1 MNRNFVVSLKD
12 VSLTYYPNVGIFQKK
27 KIEAL
32 KNISFDVSRNE
43 FFSIIGANGS
53 GKTTLLSIVS
63 KILKPDNGTVRVY
76 GNVSSFL
83 GLGIGFNPELTGK
96 ENIFLYGTIM
106 GFSKKYINSILD
118 EIIDFS
124 ELENFIDMK
133 VKDYST
139 GMYVR
144 LGFSVAIFTN
154 PEILIID
161 EVLAVGDAHFQRKCL
176 EKVENLKSEGTTIL
190 FVSHDMGM
198 ITRFSDRVALLD
210 EGKLVKIGDPDDVVS
225 TYLSRKENDPVKN
238 VIRRGSRELEIT
250 DILCENDKYS
260 SYEGKNISLRIKYK
274 KNGKV
279 EKAIFGFAI
288 TDQFSNVI
296 SGPNIYDYEGKYI
309 DVKDFGELSFS
320 FQPLN
325 LNPGRYYISVAFYDI
340 FNRFPYDHID
350 FASSFEVLGN
360 RKKHLGFVKIP
371 VNWKL

>member
-12 VSLTYYPNVGIFQKK
+12 VSLTYYPNIGFFKKK

-63 KILKPDNGTVRVY
+63 KILKPDKGTVRVY

-106 GFSKKYINSILD
+106 GFSKKYISSIID
-118 EIIDFS
+118 NIIDFS

-133 VKDYST
+133 VKEYST

-144 LGFSVAIFTN
+144 LGFSVAIFTK

-161 EVLAVGDAHFQRKCL
+161 EVLAVGDIHFQRKCL
-176 EKVENLKSEGTTIL
+176 EKVESLKNEGVTIL

-210 EGKLVKIGDPDDVVS
+210 EGELVKVGDPEEVVS
-225 TYLSRKENDPVKN
+225 SYLSRKENDPIKN
-238 VIRRGSRELEIT
+238 VIRRGSREIEIT
-250 DILCENDKYS
+250 DIICENDTYS
-260 SYEGKNISLRIKYK
+260 FYEKKNISFKIKYK
-274 KNGKV
+274 KNGNV

-296 SGPNIYDYEGKYI
+296 CGPNTYDYEGKYI
-309 DVKDFGELSFS
+309 DVKDTGELYFS

-325 LNPGRYYISVAFYDI
+325 LNPGKYYISVAFYDI

-350 FASSFEVLGN
+350 FASSFEIVGN
-360 RKKHLGFVKIP
+360 RKTHLGFVKIP
-371 VNWKL
+371 VSWRL

>member
-106 GFSKKYINSILD
+106 GFSKKYINSILE

-210 EGKLVKIGDPDDVVS
+210 EGKIVKIGDPDDVVS

-260 SYEGKNISLRIKYK
+260 SYERKNISLRIKYK